1 MNRKKI
7 ILSIV
12 ILFLV
17 LWSIF
22 FVTDNIR
29 CKNEQEPIFCIEGET
44 YEDGGSKKYVG
55 LFYNYYSLKVLN
67 PEKTEDNDEP
77 EYLVDKVITPWF
89 FSIEYAKKKA
99 FRK

>member
-17 LWSIF
+17 LWGIF

-29 CKNEQEPIFCIEGET
+29 CKNDKEPIFCIQTGV
-44 YEDGGSKKYVG
+44 YDDGGSKKYIG

-67 PEKTEDNDEP
+67 PEKTEENNEP
-77 EYLVDKVITPWF
+77 EYLVDKVIIPWF
-89 FSIEYAKKKA
+89 FDIKYAKNKA
-99 FRK
+99 FKN